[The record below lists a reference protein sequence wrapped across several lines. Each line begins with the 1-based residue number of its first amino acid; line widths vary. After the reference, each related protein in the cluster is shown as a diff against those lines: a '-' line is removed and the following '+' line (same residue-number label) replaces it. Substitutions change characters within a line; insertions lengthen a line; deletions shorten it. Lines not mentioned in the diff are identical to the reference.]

1 MPIIAIACIG
11 GDDED
16 STVAVTTKP
25 NIHHKKRSE
34 LYLGAL
40 LFFALHSRRFEQDFA
55 TVRRAMTQYISDQLL
70 PIEGRPSLDAYIV
83 YAGRGLRDMGRGL
96 IAVIMAIYLSAI
108 GLSITQIGLVLGA
121 SLVGGF
127 VLSLAVMFTANW
139 ISRRTWFAFIA
150 LLTGLMIMVLM
161 VTENVWLIGVA
172 SFCGSYAGSGM
183 HWGPSLQLEQQSL
196 TEVSTPANRTRA
208 FSNLSIS
215 SAGGRAIGSAL
226 VGIATYLIGV
236 RGWELIDAY
245 KVLLA
250 IYLGINVLNAVV
262 YLCLSSA
269 VESKLPS
276 GEQLVNPFKSKAKRP
291 VLGMSAL
298 FGVDSFAGGMIF
310 DSFFALWMVEK
321 YDLSEGTI
329 GAILVGT
336 QAMNMVSIWL
346 APYVSARI
354 GLLNTFVWTQV
365 MSNLFLI
372 SFALSPAAWIAVF
385 LWMARGI
392 FDEMDVPTRQAY
404 MMAIVPPEER
414 TVMAG
419 SANLGRGI
427 GRMPSSTAT
436 GFLWA
441 GSYTVA
447 PWLFGGGLKL
457 VYDFLIYFSFRNV
470 KIDDQQ
476 LESSH

>member
-1 MPIIAIACIG
+1 MHP
-11 GDDED
+11 
-16 STVAVTTKP
+16 
-25 NIHHKKRSE
+25 
-34 LYLGAL
+34 GAL
-40 LFFALHSRRFEQDFA
+40 LFLSFARSFLNRGFA
-55 TVRRAMTQYISDQLL
+55 TVRRAMTQSTPEQSLQV
-70 PIEGRPSLDAYIV
+70 EGRPNLDAYIV

-96 IAVIMAIYLSAI
+96 IAVIMAIYLSAT
-108 GLSITQIGLVLGA
+108 GLSIPQIGLVLGA

-139 ISRRTWFAFIA
+139 ISRRIWFAFIA
-150 LLTGLMIMVLM
+150 LLTGLMIIVLM

-172 SFCGSYAGSGM
+172 SFFGSYAGSGM

-196 TEVSTPANRTRA
+196 TEVSTPANRTRV

-250 IYLGINVLNAVV
+250 IYLGINLVNAAI
-262 YLCLSSA
+262 YLGLSSA

-298 FGVDSFAGGMIF
+298 FGIDSFAGGMIF

-321 YDLSEGTI
+321 YDMSEGTV
-329 GAILVGT
+329 GAILIGT
-336 QAMNMVSIWL
+336 QALNMVSIWL
-346 APYVSARI
+346 APYVAARI

-365 MSNLFLI
+365 VSNVILI
-372 SFALSPAAWIAVF
+372 SFAFSPAVWIAVF

-404 MMAIVPPEER
+404 MMAIVPREER

-470 KIDDQQ
+470 AIDDQQ

>member
-1 MPIIAIACIG
+1 MHP
-11 GDDED
+11 
-16 STVAVTTKP
+16 
-25 NIHHKKRSE
+25 
-34 LYLGAL
+34 GAL
-40 LFFALHSRRFEQDFA
+40 LFLSFARSFLNRGFA
-55 TVRRAMTQYISDQLL
+55 TVRRAMMQSTPEQSLQV
-70 PIEGRPSLDAYIV
+70 EGRPNLDAYIV

-96 IAVIMAIYLSAI
+96 IAVIMAIYLSAT
-108 GLSITQIGLVLGA
+108 GLSIPQIGLVLGA

-139 ISRRTWFAFIA
+139 ISRRIWFAFIA
-150 LLTGLMIMVLM
+150 LLTGLMIIVLM

-172 SFCGSYAGSGM
+172 SFFGSYAGSGM

-196 TEVSTPANRTRA
+196 TEVSTPANRTRV

-250 IYLGINVLNAVV
+250 IYLGINLVNAAI
-262 YLCLSSA
+262 YLGLSSA

-298 FGVDSFAGGMIF
+298 FGIDSFAGGMIF

-321 YDLSEGTI
+321 YDMSEGTV
-329 GAILVGT
+329 GAILIGT
-336 QAMNMVSIWL
+336 QALNMVSIWL
-346 APYVSARI
+346 APYVAARI

-365 MSNLFLI
+365 VSNVILI
-372 SFALSPAAWIAVF
+372 SFAFSPAVWIAVF

-470 KIDDQQ
+470 AIDDQQ